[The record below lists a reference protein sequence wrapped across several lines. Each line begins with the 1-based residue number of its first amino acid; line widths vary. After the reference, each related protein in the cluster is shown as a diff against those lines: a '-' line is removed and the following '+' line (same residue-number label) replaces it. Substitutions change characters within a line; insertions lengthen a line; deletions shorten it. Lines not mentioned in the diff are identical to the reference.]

1 MTSAVERVVVRRASL
16 ADAEAGAR
24 CHIACWL
31 DAYTP
36 LVEPDTLRALTS
48 DVDARV
54 AAWARRLSEGREHWL
69 AVDGDR
75 VVGLAA
81 AGPNRDDDL
90 HAIELYACYARAAYW
105 GTGLGARLLTA
116 AIGDAAASLW
126 VLRDN
131 RRAQAFYGRH
141 GFAPDGM
148 SKIEPRFQMD
158 EIRMVRDG

>member
-1 MTSAVERVVVRRASL
+1 MGAPTEAVVVRPATV

-36 LVEPDTLRALTS
+36 IVEPERLRALTS
-48 DVDARV
+48 DVEARID
-54 AAWARRLSEGREHWL
+54 AWAHRISEGRQHWL
-69 AVDGDR
+69 AFDGDQT
-75 VVGLAA
+75 VGLAT

-90 HAIELYACYARAAYW
+90 HVMELYACYTRAAYW
-105 GTGLGARLLTA
+105 GSGLGARLLNA
-116 AIGDAAASLW
+116 AIGDATASLW

-131 RRAQAFYGRH
+131 PRARAFYRKH
-141 GFAPDGM
+141 GFTEDGS
-148 SKIEPRFQMD
+148 SKTEPHFGID